1 MSPSRPPLNLPMLA
15 VAMLA
20 GLAGLAL
27 DRPIDILAEPV
38 RVGLIFGSVLPM
50 VVAMAWGWRAGLAAA
65 TLGLAA
71 AYPFVLWEDNGW
83 ANLPTSLMNCAWFS
97 LHGWAAARREGG
109 RGRWWHNAY
118 AVELAFDLLFVVYLL
133 TVFRWCFALNPAPW
147 AQASISDMPL
157 PVAWIIACKTAINGL
172 VVVMLADA
180 ALHLA
185 PLRRL
190 LRLPLG
196 DERRY
201 DGLIILLG
209 AAAGLALWVAD
220 AVVVSLLAPGG
231 VRWDEV
237 LVPDPRLLL
246 PRLLLAALGLAGAL
260 MVAAFVRRRL
270 RLADELQESLA
281 QHRQIIRT
289 AMDGFCLLDGEGRL
303 LEVNEAYARMSGYSP
318 GELLALTLA
327 DLEAAE
333 TPAKIQE
340 HLRRIRAQGAD
351 RFETRHRRKDG
362 SVFDIE
368 VSVQYRPEQGGRI
381 SAFLRDICERKQA
394 VEALEL
400 ERTLYKDLVAAM
412 PAGVYRCKVIYAK
425 PLREDAWEQRVEI
438 SLVSD
443 AFCRILGVTR
453 EACEADAGIVVG
465 RIHPDD
471 RAEFARLNI
480 LGQTSLTPFNWEG
493 RIVRDG
499 EVRWVHFASHPR
511 RLDDGNVIWT
521 GVLFDTTGL
530 RRAEAEQH
538 RLAEQLRQREKMD
551 AIGQLAGGI
560 AHDFNNQL
568 AGVLGYAD
576 LLEARVQDP
585 ALKRHAAA
593 ICAAA
598 RRAADLTQQLLAFAR
613 KGKYRSIPT
622 DLHAV
627 AQEVAEL
634 LRRSIDKRIVVTLR
648 LEASPATV
656 LGDPTQIQGVLLNL
670 GLNARDAMPQG
681 GELVISTWVQERA
694 GEAGDAGRRL
704 GVSVRDSGIG
714 MDAETRRRLF
724 EPFFTTKGVGQG
736 TGLGLASAYGVVK
749 NHGGTIQVWSEPG
762 RGSVFTILLPL
773 LEDGQAAPAAEVLP
787 AGRRP
792 LCGCIL
798 VVDDEPPALAVVGDL
813 LQAMGYEV
821 LACGDPAE
829 ALALYRG
836 RWRDVGLV
844 ILDMVMPRMGGRDL
858 FLAMRAVNPGIRAV
872 LSSGFSLDGEAQAI
886 LDAGV
891 RAFVQKPFDR
901 ATLAHTLE
909 VAIRE

>member
-1 MSPSRPPLNLPMLA
+1 MLVA
-15 VAMLA
+15 AMLA
-20 GLAGLAL
+20 GLAGFAL
-27 DRPIDILAEPV
+27 DTPLDILVEPV
-38 RVGLIFGSVLPM
+38 RVSLIFGSVLPM
-50 VVAMAWGWRAGLAAA
+50 VVALAWGWRAGLAAGA
-65 TLGLAA
+65 LGLAA
-71 AYPFVLWEDNGW
+71 FHPFVVWEDNGW
-83 ANLPTSLMNCAWFS
+83 ANLPTSLMNCLWFA
-97 LHGWAAARREGG
+97 LHGWAATGREGG

-118 AVELAFDLLFVVYLL
+118 VVELAFDLLFAFYIL
-133 TVFRWCFALNPAPW
+133 TVFRWSFALNPAPW
-147 AQASISDMPL
+147 ASAASGEMPL
-157 PVAWIIACKTAINGL
+157 QVAWLIACKIPINGL
-172 VVVMLADA
+172 LVVMLADA

-185 PLRRL
+185 PCRRL
-190 LRLPLG
+190 LRLPVG

-201 DGLIILLG
+201 DGPIMLVG
-209 AAAGLALWVAD
+209 AAAGMALWVAD
-220 AVVVSLLAPGG
+220 AVVASLLAPGG
-231 VRWDEV
+231 MSWGEV

-246 PRLLLAALGLAGAL
+246 SRLLLVALGLASAL

-270 RLADELQESLA
+270 RLAGQLQESLA

-289 AMDGFCLLDGEGRL
+289 AMDGFFLLDGEGRL
-303 LEVNEAYARMSGYSP
+303 LEVNEAYARLSGY
-318 GELLALTLA
+318 GAEELVTMGVA
-327 DLEAAE
+327 DLEAVETAAE
-333 TPAKIQE
+333 VRD
-340 HLRRIRAQGAD
+340 HLRRIREQGED

-368 VSVQYRPEQGGRI
+368 VSVQYRAEQGGRI
-381 SAFLRDICERKQA
+381 SAFLRDIGGRKRS

-412 PAGVYRCKVIYAK
+412 PAGVYRCTVTYAK
-425 PLREDAWEQRVEI
+425 PLREEAWEQRVEI
-438 SLVSD
+438 SLVSE

-453 EACEADAGIVVG
+453 EACEADAGIVIG

-480 LGQTSLTPFNWEG
+480 LGQTTLAPFNWEG

-499 EVRWVHFASHPR
+499 EQRWVHFAARPR
-511 RLDDGNVIWT
+511 RLDDGDVIWT
-521 GVLFDTTGL
+521 GVLFDTTDL
-530 RRAEAEQH
+530 RRAEAGQR
-538 RLAEQLRQREKMD
+538 RLEEQLRQREKMD

-568 AGVLGYAD
+568 ASVLGYAD
-576 LLEARVQDP
+576 LLEARLEDP
-585 ALKRHAAA
+585 ALRRHAAS
-593 ICAAA
+593 IRAAA

-613 KGKYRSIPT
+613 KGKYRSVPI

-627 AQEVAEL
+627 AGEVAEL

-656 LGDPTQIQGVLLNL
+656 LGDPTQIQGALLNL

-694 GEAGDAGRRL
+694 GEAGEDGRPAGRRL
-704 GVSVRDSGIG
+704 AVSVRDSGIG
-714 MDAETRRRLF
+714 MDAETKRRLF
-724 EPFFTTKGVGQG
+724 EPFFTTKRVGEG

-762 RGSVFTILLPL
+762 CGSVFTIQLPL
-773 LEDGQAAPAAEVLP
+773 LEDGQAAPSAEVLP

-792 LCGCIL
+792 RCGCIL

-821 LACGDPAE
+821 LACGDPTE
-829 ALALYRG
+829 AMALYRG
-836 RWRDVGLV
+836 RWQDIGLV

-858 FLAMRAVNPGIRAV
+858 FLAMRAINPGIRAV

-901 ATLAHTLE
+901 AALARTLE
-909 VAIRE
+909 VALGE